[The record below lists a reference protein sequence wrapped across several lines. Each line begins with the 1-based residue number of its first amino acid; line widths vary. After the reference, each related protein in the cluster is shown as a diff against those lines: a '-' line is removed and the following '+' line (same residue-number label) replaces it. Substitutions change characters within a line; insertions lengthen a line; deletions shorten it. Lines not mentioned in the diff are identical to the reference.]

1 MKKVF
6 FASILAAL
14 SISLAG
20 CGGSSGDSKQD
31 SPTYE
36 GPGIAIH
43 YQRKDKNYT
52 DWNLWLWEVNG
63 DGGAFQF
70 NGEDDYGKYASY
82 PLSTWKD
89 PVANGLGFI
98 VRRGEWVEKDIE
110 SDRFID
116 FAKLTQDDSSIYHVY
131 LKSGDPNIYIDTEGG
146 VVADFKRNE
155 FTAMNKIFV
164 EASVKFKSYK
174 VLEGETEII
183 SETLTEEKD
192 FANIDLPS
200 GKTVDFTKTYTI
212 TLTLANGD
220 TLSKEVSKRKLYDL
234 DAFGELYN
242 YEGNDLG
249 ATYTSSKTTFKVWS
263 PTSSSIKLK
272 IYDNGTPSNLGGSDT
287 VSKEVDMTRGEKG
300 VFSAEV
306 TGDLEGKYY
315 TYSVTNSKYT
325 AREIVDPYAKSCG
338 VNGLRGMI
346 VDFSKTNPTGWNEV
360 DYLNYDRKE
369 LVVYETH
376 VADVTSSSTWGGTAA
391 NAKIFKGMYETG
403 TTYTSGEKTVKT
415 GFDHIK
421 ELGVNAVQLVPIY
434 DQDNDELNMT
444 FNWGYNP
451 LNYNCLEGGYSSN
464 PKDGYAR
471 IREFK
476 ELVKA
481 YNDANISIIMDVVYN
496 HVSGAT
502 GSNFDVLM
510 PEYFFRYDV
519 KGSLSNGSGCGN
531 ETASNHYMMRKFMI
545 DSASFWAEEY
555 KLGGFRFDLMGL
567 HDLTT
572 MNELTAAVKTI
583 NPYITIYGEPWT
595 GGESPLST
603 SDRAAQN
610 NGTLFEGYGAFN
622 DMMRDALVKSGL
634 HGTAEK
640 GWITNDATSISQGD
654 MDAIT
659 EGIKGNTASA
669 LAINDPDKTVNYVS
683 CHDNYTLYD
692 RAIATGAF
700 SKEDDDKLAKMNVLA
715 NAVVLTSQGTAFML
729 AGEEFLRTKDGNG
742 NSYNASYKVNEL
754 DYSLKIKHEDM
765 FESYQQLITAKRWLD
780 GLHADKD
787 HNDMTINVSENR
799 ATISYKVQYTAANME
814 FYILHSNGLG
824 DTTAYDLSGYTLYWS
839 TIGGNTRTISS
850 ATTLDKYETIIAYK
864 NLA

>member
-1 MKKVF
+1 MKKLF
-6 FASILAAL
+6 FASILATL
-14 SISLAG
+14 TISMMG
-20 CGGSSGDSKQD
+20 CNNSSGEGGKGSS
-31 SPTYE
+31 PVYE

-43 YQRKDKNYT
+43 YQRKDNTYT

-63 DGGAFQF
+63 DGGAFDF

-89 PVANGLGFI
+89 PVTNGLGFI
-98 VRRGEWVEKDIE
+98 VRRGEWVEKDVD

-116 FAKLTQDDSSIYHVY
+116 FAKINKDEGDIYHVY

-146 VVADFKRNE
+146 MVADFKRNE

-164 EASVKFKSYK
+164 ETSVKFKSYK
-174 VLEGETEII
+174 VTEGETELVNE
-183 SETLTEEKD
+183 SLSTPKD
-192 FANIDLPS
+192 FANIDFPS
-200 GKTVDFTKTYTI
+200 GKSVDFTKTYTVTV
-212 TLTLANGD
+212 TLENDETI
-220 TLSKEVSKRKLYDL
+220 SKEISKRKLYDL
-234 DAFGELYN
+234 DAFGDLYN

-263 PTSSSIKLK
+263 PTSSAIKLK
-272 IYDNGTPSNLGGSDT
+272 IYDNGTPAALGGSDT
-287 VSKEVDMTRGEKG
+287 VFKEVAMTKGEKG
-300 VFSAEV
+300 VFSVEV
-306 TGDLEGKYY
+306 SGDLEGKYY
-315 TYSVTNSKYT
+315 TYTVTNSAYN
-325 AREIVDPYAKSCG
+325 AREVVDPYAKSSG

-346 VDFSKTNPTGWNEV
+346 VDFSKTNPTNWGDVN
-360 DYLNYDRKE
+360 YLNYDRKA
-369 LVVYETH
+369 LTVYETH

-391 NAKIFKGMYETG
+391 NAKIFKGMYQAG
-403 TTYTSGEKTVKT
+403 TTYTASGKTVKT

-464 PKDGYAR
+464 PKDGYVR

-481 YNDANISIIMDVVYN
+481 YNDAGISIIMDVVYN
-496 HVSGAT
+496 HVSGAV

-510 PEYFFRYDV
+510 PEYYYRYDV
-519 KGSLSNGSGCGN
+519 KGSYANGSGCGN

-545 DSASFWAEEY
+545 DSACFWAKEY

-572 MNELTAAVKTI
+572 MDELTAEVKKI

-595 GGESPLST
+595 GGDSPLST

-610 NGTLFEGYGAFN
+610 NGNLFQGYGAFN

-640 GWITNDATSISQGD
+640 GWITNEATSTSAGD
-654 MDAIT
+654 LDAIT
-659 EGIKGNTASA
+659 EGIKGNTAAA

-692 RAIATGAF
+692 RAIATGAY
-700 SKEDDDKLAKMNVLA
+700 SEDDDAKLAKMNVLA
-715 NAVVLTSQGTAFML
+715 NSVVFTSQGTTFML

-754 DYSLKIKHEDM
+754 NYALKIKHLDM
-765 FESYQQLITAKRWLD
+765 FESYKKLIALKQSVD
-780 GLHADKD
+780 GLHLNKD
-787 HNDMTINVSENR
+787 HNDLTINTSTNR
-799 ATISYKVQYTAANME
+799 ATISYKITDTANSRE
-814 FYILHSNGLG
+814 YYILHTNGLG
-824 DTTAYDLSGYTLYWS
+824 DTTTYNLSGYTLYWS
-839 TIGGNTRTISS
+839 TTGGSTRTLSS
-850 ATTLDKYETIIAYK
+850 SVTLDKYETLIAYK
-864 NLA
+864 